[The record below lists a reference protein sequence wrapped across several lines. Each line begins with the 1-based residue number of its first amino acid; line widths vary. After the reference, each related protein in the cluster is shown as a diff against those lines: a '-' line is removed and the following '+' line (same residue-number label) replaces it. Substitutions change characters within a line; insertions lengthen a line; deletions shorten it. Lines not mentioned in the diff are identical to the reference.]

1 MSCLH
6 RTSFASRLRRFSVD
20 LGQLLLLTLVLGVGW
35 SAVAGAVVPICVD
48 DGLCIVVDTDTLNP
62 AHFKANRYWVKK
74 ADFDGDGYIDL
85 YVTGKD
91 DRAVGDFILYQ
102 QPQFK
107 YTVGMPDANRR
118 AQASSAALTS
128 IIVHRK
134 DLTADGVFDFEL
146 QYVSEAI
153 PDSPDIIVLTQ
164 KDVGTPRVAVARD
177 ERFEQLVTSIE
188 TILANLEQL
197 SYEYMRLHCSE
208 TLIYIP
214 PISYYNV
221 WDDVPTPGRIPSAA
235 FAQGEWDWMR
245 EMESWR
251 YAPPR
256 VLTHCTNGYYLFSP
270 EGQEF
275 MHAVTRFQGGV
286 ASEARAAQA
295 ANNIIRK
302 VAVQS
307 AQRGIARAI
316 LMRNAAVAASAVLVA
331 DDATLVGVVDD
342 IGLVVTVAMIGY
354 AVYNEYNYTRY
365 VENNIDEDFGINPEP
380 LEQPDP
386 YEVKSDCKPWDAQIL
401 SSQRSAVLG
410 RPSPKTAASWRLR
423 KNLERAGCG
432 CPPGK
437 NINGAHHIIE
447 KGDMSDD
454 AVKARA
460 CLRSAG
466 IDIDWAGNGICLPTN
481 DNAPT
486 RAFRHWDL
494 HGANYNA
501 QMRALCEEAFRQGG
515 AQGVRDMLDEV
526 RSLLSRGEKFW

>member
-1 MSCLH
+1 MIKQGTKALSP
-6 RTSFASRLRRFSVD
+6 LRPFHIE
-20 LGQLLLLTLVLGVGW
+20 LAALLLLTAVLGLGW
-35 SAVAGAVVPICVD
+35 SAVAGATVPICID
-48 DGLCIVVDTDTLNP
+48 DGLCIVIDPDTLNP

-74 ADFDGDGYIDL
+74 ADFNSDGYVDL

-107 YTVGMPDANRR
+107 YTVGMPDTNQR
-118 AQASSAALTS
+118 AQANTAALTP

-164 KDVGTPRVAVARD
+164 KDVGTPRLAIARD
-177 ERFEQLVTSIE
+177 ARFESLVTSIE
-188 TILANLEQL
+188 TVLANLEQL
-197 SYEYMRLHCSE
+197 SWEYVRQHCSV
-208 TLIYIP
+208 TVLYIP
-214 PISYYNV
+214 PISAYNV
-221 WDDVPTPGRIPSAA
+221 WDVVPMPGRIPGAA
-235 FAQGEWDWMR
+235 FAQGEWDWMN
-245 EMESWR
+245 EAQSWR
-251 YAPPR
+251 YAPT
-256 VLTHCTNGYYLFSP
+256 VLSQCTNGAYLFSP
-270 EGQEF
+270 EGAELMQ
-275 MHAVTRFQGGV
+275 AVTRFQGGV
-286 ASEARAAQA
+286 ASEARAAQV

-307 AQRGIARAI
+307 AQRQIARAI
-316 LMRNAAVAASAVLVA
+316 LLRNAAIAASAALIA
-331 DDATLVGVVDD
+331 DDASVIGVIDD

-354 AVYNEYNYTRY
+354 AVYNEYNYNRY
-365 VENNIDEDFGINPEP
+365 VENNIADDFGIDPEP
-380 LEQPDP
+380 QEQPDP
-386 YEVKSDCKPWDAQIL
+386 YEVKSDCKPWDAQVL
-401 SSQRSAVLG
+401 ANQRSAVLG

-432 CPPGK
+432 CPPGY

-447 KGDMSDD
+447 KGDMSTD
-454 AVKARA
+454 AQAARA

-466 IDIDWAGNGICLPTN
+466 IDVDWAGNGICLPTN

-486 RAFRHWDL
+486 KAFRHWDL

-501 QMRALCEEAFRQGG
+501 QMRALCEEALREGG

-526 RSLLSRGEKFW
+526 RRLLSRGEKFW